1 MDVFFKTTGTYQSAI
16 ITPLFIGRRGY
27 FDYTTFSFCNS
38 VEVNDTSSSD
48 PKSSV
53 ESYASTSTAIRTYT
67 DIINATDAGTVN
79 YANSAGSA
87 TSATNATNATNAT
100 KANYLNGFSG
110 ATSSQ
115 T

>member
-1 MDVFFKTTGTYQSAI
+1 MTGTYQSAI
-16 ITPLFIGRRGY
+16 ITPLFVGKRGY
-27 FDYTTFSFCNS
+27 FDYTAFSFCDS

-48 PKSSV
+48 PKSS
-53 ESYASTSTAIRTYT
+53 YQCWASTSTAIRTYT

-100 KANYLNGFSG
+100 KADYLTGFSSKAG
-110 ATSSQ
+110 SQ